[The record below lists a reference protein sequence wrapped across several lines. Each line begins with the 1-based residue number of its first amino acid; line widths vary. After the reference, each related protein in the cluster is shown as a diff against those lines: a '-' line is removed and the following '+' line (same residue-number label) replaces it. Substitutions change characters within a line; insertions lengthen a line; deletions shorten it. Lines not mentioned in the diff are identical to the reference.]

1 MATIL
6 PIINNNFNIAKS
18 IVMMIYS
25 QKRFKRYFNFIFLFI
40 ITIFI
45 FSCKSKTLN
54 YVEYYNKVYDIDSTH
69 RADKDTLAT
78 IKNYRKLFRKY
89 LPVQNERIEEY
100 ETYIKLADQ
109 YGKRF
114 GGKKSL
120 DKLVVQAAPNWKY
133 KREDAEFFKLYKKYG
148 IDSLEVEHKVSQ
160 WKKKLNQR
168 LIDSFTVAFQRDQYN
183 NRIYGTPELKK
194 KDDLNAE
201 LLMWTIKNYGFPSLQ
216 KIGLYG
222 NNGEMMSMGTLL
234 NHASQSVHYE
244 YFKIKLLEYI
254 KSGECL
260 PGDYTNL
267 IDKHQYINGLET
279 QYGIFQH
286 ADDLRFDT
294 IKINK
299 RRKEIGFPSLKK
311 SVKIG
316 RDFNIKNRQK

>member
-1 MATIL
+1 MKNL
-6 PIINNNFNIAKS
+6 KY
-18 IVMMIYS
+18 IYR
-25 QKRFKRYFNFIFLFI
+25 QYYNFILLFFI
-40 ITIFI
+40 ILSI

-89 LPVQNERIEEY
+89 PPVQNERIEEY

-120 DKLVVQAAPNWKY
+120 DKLIVQAAPNWKY

-148 IDSLEVEHKVSQ
+148 IDSLEVEQKVTQ
-160 WKKKLNQR
+160 WKKSLNQR
-168 LIDSFTVAFQRDQYN
+168 LIDSFSIAFQRDQYN
-183 NRIYGTPELKK
+183 GRIYETPGLKE
-194 KDDLNAE
+194 KDDQNAE
-201 LLMWTIKNYGFPSLQ
+201 LLLWTLKNYGFPSLQ

-222 NNGEMMSMGTLL
+222 NNNLFMPMGVLL
-234 NHASQSVHYE
+234 NHMAQSEHYE
-244 YFKIKLLEYI
+244 YFKIKLVEYV
-254 KSGECL
+254 KSGECV
-260 PGDYTNL
+260 PRDYMDL
-267 IDKHQYINGLET
+267 VDKHQYINYLET
-279 QYGIFQH
+279 EYGIFQH